1 LTETHSGKCLYEVLA
16 DDSSIF
22 VLEATGFYAPG
33 LNCSLFSPQAYFL
46 QQKDKVIHGY
56 SLNVDWSHTVLNIGQ
71 KKVSLHIEPSVR
83 IPILRCYK
91 DAMKTAESLATVC
104 VTDES
109 NQNLTNNQKNMLRWH
124 WKLGHVGFQQ
134 LQWIGRQG
142 WLGKVGE
149 LFGDT
154 KVHPPKCASCQFG
167 KQERTPR
174 KGSTVQVD
182 KQREGILSADK
193 LNPGDLIFSDQYC
206 RSVPGRVFGRR
217 GASISSQTYCGGT
230 LFCDAASGWIK
241 VIHQVSLNAHETV
254 AAKQTF
260 EREANMI

>member
-1 LTETHSGKCLYEVLA
+1 
-16 DDSSIF
+16 
-22 VLEATGFYAPG
+22 
-33 LNCSLFSPQAYFL
+33 
-46 QQKDKVIHGY
+46 
-56 SLNVDWSHTVLNIGQ
+56 
-71 KKVSLHIEPSVR
+71 
-83 IPILRCYK
+83 
-91 DAMKTAESLATVC
+91 MKTAESLATVC
-104 VTDES
+104 VTDEA

-174 KGSTVQVD
+174 KGSTVKVD

-206 RSVPGRVFGRR
+206 SSVPGRVFGRR

-260 EREANMI
+260 EREANMIGNRVENYRTDNGVYTSEEFLRELIEEGQGIAHSGVGGHHHNGVAENAIKNVQRKARTIMIDYDLLWPDQSEKDL